1 MSIWRAGGLER
12 RWGRLILGR
21 RGRGVHLLS
30 PLLFGHLIVPGSA
43 LRLAFLRI
51 SSALRA
57 GERSLLSVGTRKLGS
72 FRQLPRSCPVWGGLV
87 VGLTQATLINLAP
100 GAAEVGRRK
109 LQCRRFGLI
118 VVSDSRGRV
127 HSKKYSLMLCK
138 WKRRLTV
145 PRKGLLPVLNIN
157 HQKLLTLLV

>member
-1 MSIWRAGGLER
+1 M
-12 RWGRLILGR
+12 
-21 RGRGVHLLS
+21 HLLS

-57 GERSLLSVGTRKLGS
+57 GERSLFSVGARKWGS
-72 FRQLPRSCPVWGGLV
+72 FRQFPRSCPVGGRGLV
-87 VGLTQATLINLAP
+87 VGLTQATLMNLAP

-109 LQCRRFGLI
+109 LQSRRFGLI
-118 VVSDSRGRV
+118 VLSDSRRRV
-127 HSKKYSLMLCK
+127 HSKKYSLILCK

-157 HQKLLTLLV
+157 HQRLLVNVTCVVLLICLVGLLSCRESFR